1 MVFHSSIHLIFISGS
16 GPVHASRVFEPRMFR
31 MESAPVALPQIMVNL
46 RPNGGTHQGR
56 RQRLAGRFDNGNPTC
71 ILWDDGRI
79 LRKRP
84 AIEQK

>member
-1 MVFHSSIHLIFISGS
+1 
-16 GPVHASRVFEPRMFR
+16 MFR

-56 RQRLAGRFDNGNPTC
+56 RRRLAGRFDDGNPTC

-84 AIEQK
+84 AIEQKRGDHRQHNLDYPGVESFFHGLRVPD